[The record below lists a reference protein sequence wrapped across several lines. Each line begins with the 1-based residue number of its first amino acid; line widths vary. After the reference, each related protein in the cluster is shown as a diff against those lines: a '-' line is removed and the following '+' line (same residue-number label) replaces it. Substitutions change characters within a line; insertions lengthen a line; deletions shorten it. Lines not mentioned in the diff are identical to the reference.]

1 MWATSWTHAG
11 SLEVF
16 GGFELRLFK
25 LGRCKTADR
34 LGGSESS
41 RSEIDEIDVV
51 FFLTI
56 RCHFCGGSN
65 WHLEFEIS
73 LFSASGSH
81 FRDRKAHSADM
92 VLVDF
97 H

>member
-1 MWATSWTHAG
+1 MVSSFDFSSWEGAKLLID
-11 SLEVF
+11 LEVRKAQDP
-16 GGFELRLFK
+16 RLM
-25 LGRCKTADR
+25 
-34 LGGSESS
+34 
-41 RSEIDEIDVV
+41 RSMS

-65 WHLEFEIS
+65 WHLEFEIA